1 VNISKIAGIIGVLIA
16 LVAAFTSIPYGV
28 ELMTIAGIIV
38 GLGIATEDSVR
49 VIVTAIAL
57 PVLAGCFN
65 ALPSIGPY
73 ITSILGNIG
82 HVVGGA
88 ALLIILRNIYKRL
101 MG

>member
-1 VNISKIAGIIGVLIA
+1 VNISKIAGIIGMLIA
-16 LVAAFTSIPYGV
+16 LVAAFTNVPYGV

-38 GLGIATEDSVR
+38 GISIATEDSVR
-49 VIVTAIAL
+49 VIVTAVAL
-57 PVLAGCFN
+57 PVLAACLNG
-65 ALPSIGPY
+65 LPSIGPY

-88 ALLIILRNIYKRL
+88 ALLVILRNIYKRL